1 MKTRRMFFLGKHPF
15 LEIASER
22 ALTNRSPVAALSKI
36 TEGRKP
42 TRSIGIYIYIYITDL
57 SIDRMGKFASENPR
71 KRNLDIDLP

>member
-1 MKTRRMFFLGKHPF
+1 MFFLGKHPF

-36 TEGRKP
+36 TEGGKP
-42 TRSIGIYIYIYITDL
+42 TGSIDIYITDL